1 MTTSFPLWFPPALVC
16 PEILKSIHEGEPT
29 KYIKKNITTKNVIKI
44 SDIIKNN
51 ATNIVI
57 GPHTKF
63 VLSNGS
69 VTSVRNLTN
78 NTIKSNKMCTLN
90 ILKAN
95 PMVTELRIN
104 GTSKLTTKSV
114 TNKVRDVKS
123 RNIANETNSENTE
136 SSDLTSCSCPCGE
149 SVSKKSD
156 TEPTTNSETELED
169 DSSKENDGDVTTPLK
184 VSEED
189 DKEEIKTTCICL
201 DEENVSTKKP
211 KSTKKGKDEEET
223 TESSSTESETSD
235 AEIFGDESTNT
246 TEKLSTTKTTK
257 KDKGTTE
264 SNKKEG
270 ATTKKEKDNRKNKT
284 KTKDKDTTIKDSD
297 KETTA
302 KESTTNNE
310 TSTSQKSSK
319 KDKENEETTTVES
332 TTKEENKT
340 TESKSSEAT
349 TKEETSKKS
358 ESTTKEASSTEKG
371 SSESTTKATET
382 TKENVT
388 ETTITTTA
396 ASTTKESDDKNKTTT
411 TEKPSETTT
420 NKASTEA
427 NQTTVS
433 TPAAVSAKEGSTSSE
448 KDKTEGAMKES
459 TKTVEVNNTA
469 TTNAEKT
476 NGTETTKGNSET
488 TKENSETTKGNSET
502 TSEGVSTS
510 SKTTNKKGNRKKVT
524 ICRKKTTTENTDTDE
539 VKETE
544 ESEETESTE
553 MAESS
558 DKNKET
564 LDTEEDISE
573 TENFDND
580 VTHRI
585 NPVKGKKGNK
595 IVCGKEQVQ
604 EVKLLPGVNRLN
616 LVFPGQECLNQG
628 NIISQNVPDAQSGL
642 PINSLQQPQYALYD
656 PNMMMSYD
664 NKGYQG
670 QMSGVNQMQF
680 NPYQG
685 NPSQMQYPP
694 NVAQLQQFVP
704 PQNGLLPNL
713 PGGNLLDPC
722 YMNVIGF
729 NLSNQQNVEV
739 TQTSLNVLETP
750 VSNETMESDNPINQ
764 IKIIVNDE
772 NLKGNKTLLASTN
785 IYLVT
790 TKSPENITKS
800 TNNDEISSPC
810 SVLAAIANDLLGD
823 VMNYDDLY
831 DVGMNVLNKN
841 DTNLSSSTIK
851 SEGAEAAT
859 TLAGNTNN
867 SSGKS
872 PQNRTGCKM
881 HMKIVGYNPP
891 NVTSSNDKL
900 RSVSNKITLGNATT
914 VLNTQNTIKL
924 STGNNYYSTTIN
936 NLDGPVRIITTG
948 VGKNLTTKTT
958 EDNCVSKYCFTIKYG
973 GGTTAIFPTLT
984 TTTTTTKKPVKKNFF
999 FKIFKHNKKE
1009 RTTEEPKRK
1018 NLKSLAQATPGC
1030 KILKKDANEKVSAK
1044 RQCNLCSLVTTTNT
1058 PITTLQNITQNTNLV
1073 NTLKALIKPSA
1084 SELVHDTNQSMRPI
1098 IIINENKMPEI
1109 PLSITTSN
1117 SSSSTESTETT
1128 TIKEEIE
1135 LSKDTENTSDSTE
1148 TLKTNIPLFAN
1159 EVPLVSEIEYAPG
1172 VFLPNETTSAAQLI
1186 LFRHI

>member
-1 MTTSFPLWFPPALVC
+1 MNKECSLKKEIRNSDLNKDLLRKTTSFPLWFPPALVC

-69 VTSVRNLTN
+69 VTSVP
-78 NTIKSNKMCTLN
+78 
-90 ILKAN
+90 N

-156 TEPTTNSETELED
+156 TESTTNSETELED

-270 ATTKKEKDNRKNKT
+270 ATTKKEKDNKKNKT
-284 KTKDKDTTIKDSD
+284 KTKDKDTTIKDND

-340 TESKSSEAT
+340 TESKSSETT

-459 TKTVEVNNTA
+459 TKTVEVNNTE

-502 TSEGVSTS
+502 TKGNSESTSEGVSTS

-558 DKNKET
+558 DENKET
-564 LDTEEDISE
+564 LDTEEDISQ

-580 VTHRI
+580 VTHRV

-642 PINSLQQPQYALYD
+642 SINSLQQPQYALYD

-670 QMSGVNQMQF
+670 QMSGVNPQIQF

-694 NVAQLQQFVP
+694 NIAQLQQFVP
-704 PQNGLLPNL
+704 PQNGLPPNL
-713 PGGNLLDPC
+713 AGGNGLDPC
-722 YMNVIGF
+722 YMNMIGF

-841 DTNLSSSTIK
+841 DTNLCSSTIK
-851 SEGAEAAT
+851 SEGAKTDVTGTAT

-900 RSVSNKITLGNATT
+900 RSVSNKMTLGNVSTT

-936 NLDGPVRIITTG
+936 NLDGPVKIITTG
-948 VGKNLTTKTT
+948 V
-958 EDNCVSKYCFTIKYG
+958 D
-973 GGTTAIFPTLT
+973 
-984 TTTTTTKKPVKKNFF
+984 
-999 FKIFKHNKKE
+999 
-1009 RTTEEPKRK
+1009 
-1018 NLKSLAQATPGC
+1018 
-1030 KILKKDANEKVSAK
+1030 
-1044 RQCNLCSLVTTTNT
+1044 
-1058 PITTLQNITQNTNLV
+1058 
-1073 NTLKALIKPSA
+1073 TLKALIKPSA